1 MVFFKH
7 LTLGCDV
14 CKPTVPRVMNT
25 RFVSRITRVA
35 VRAARPAG
43 RSVVRALRH
52 HLARAELL
60 SGPLR
65 KIKPVNGIRSW
76 FHGFF
81 SSLRLRAISRQAVFK
96 ALLRKPMQLRAPIA
110 KSESGEVVAKSR
122 RPRRMS
128 ASSGFFTFLSR

>member
-1 MVFFKH
+1 
-7 LTLGCDV
+7 
-14 CKPTVPRVMNT
+14 MNT

-52 HLARAELL
+52 HLARAQLL
-60 SGPLR
+60 SGTVAP
-65 KIKPVNGIRSW
+65 KIQPVNGIRSW

-81 SSLRLRAISRQAVFK
+81 SSLRLRAITRQAKFK

-110 KSESGEVVAKSR
+110 KIKSGELLAKGR
-122 RPRRMS
+122 RPRRLS
-128 ASSGFFTFLSR
+128 ASSGFFAFSSH